1 MKLRVILEI
10 ESDKDDLWPP
20 EVQRSADNWAK
31 GLLEKRL
38 SGLVRAS
45 HPITRR
51 GRTYKAVITEIQV
64 ERDPD

>member
-1 MKLRVILEI
+1 VNLRVILEF
-10 ESDKDDLWPP
+10 ENDGGDEWPP